1 MQAVERVRAAIEEG
15 QYHRFL
21 VLYGRGVDDLFI
33 TIRYEQQT
41 LEEALL
47 TGLKEHGFR
56 RVGFVSPHRP
66 IYFLDEESMELA
78 NPVAH
83 QPDRRMGRR
92 MSLLSGGPLDD
103 YMLVGNPDFQKP
115 PDVYEG
121 IGDNHA
127 LHMLDA
133 MMKDQKKTRTA
144 IVIHQAES
152 TLRCFEDQRTLAGI
166 FGGWAHLPA
175 SNTNLCILVF
185 GVETYEELCRS
196 AERLPVAELRSY
208 IVNCRH
214 TRLSNCRVVSIG
226 SPPEEEIARLVE
238 SYRLKNRLVCDTQ
251 DLPRLCSWMAV
262 ENCQI
267 RHWIEKLTP
276 LRQLSSQEARAHNW
290 FSAVQDETLGAQERL
305 EGLIGLG
312 EVKERIAEL
321 TAWQQIRKKNTNA
334 PNLHMIFAG
343 NPGTG
348 KTTVARL
355 MGEIYREIGI
365 LKRGHLVECRGSDLV
380 ADVVGATAIRTN
392 DVVDRA
398 LDGVLFLDEAYV
410 LCERDR
416 GGFGQEAI
424 DTLLLR
430 MENDRNRLMVI
441 AAGYPDKMKQFRN
454 SNPGLPRRFP
464 EENIIE
470 FPDYSPQELWAIFEK
485 MLDERGIPPL
495 VEAVSLKVKEI
506 IAGLYAARDQH
517 FGNAGEMRN
526 LVDGIERRR
535 AARVVKN
542 HLALNEDVVLEDIPV
557 KYRRYLTPDIPD
569 VNVLFAELD
578 GLIGLTNVKA
588 HLRGLVRQ
596 IQYEQMRNPPAAS
609 RFPIQHMV
617 FSGNPGTGKTTVAR
631 LIGKIYCS
639 LGLLRKGH
647 CIEVSRADLVAG
659 YVGQTAQK
667 TMEKV
672 KEAMEGVLFIDEAYT
687 LYRGGQT
694 DFGREAIDTLVKVME
709 DYRER
714 MLVIVAGY
722 REEMARFLTAN
733 PGLSSRFAIQLDFE
747 DFSTDELLQIL
758 DMFAQQD
765 GMYFGEGV
773 RQKAGDILEQIRAQ
787 DGSYFGNARAVRNLY
802 LQMKNALAERVMG
815 VENGEGISLADL
827 TTFTLE
833 DFPLPYRTQS
843 GLSGGGSFE
852 NRKNCPLTL

>member
-1 MQAVERVRAAIEEG
+1 MQAVERVRTAIEEG
-15 QYHRFL
+15 QHHRFL
-21 VLYGRGVDDLFI
+21 VLYGSGVDDLFI
-33 TIRYEQQT
+33 TCQYEQQT

-47 TGLKEHGFR
+47 AGLKEHGFR

-66 IYFLDEESMELA
+66 IYFLDEESTGLSS
-78 NPVAH
+78 PVP
-83 QPDRRMGRR
+83 QQSDRSAGHR
-92 MSLLSGGPLDD
+92 MSLLDGGPLDD
-103 YMLVGNPDFQKP
+103 YMLIGKPDFQKP

-133 MMKDQKKTRTA
+133 MMRDQKKTRTA

-166 FGGWAHLPA
+166 FGSWAHLPA
-175 SNTNLCILVF
+175 ANTNLCILVF

-208 IVNCRH
+208 IVNYRH

-226 SPPEEEIARLVE
+226 SPPEEEIACLVE
-238 SYRLKNRLVCDTQ
+238 SYRLKNRLVYDAQ
-251 DLPRLCSWMAV
+251 DLPRLCSWMAA

-276 LRQLSSQEARAHNW
+276 LRQLSLKIAKDHNW
-290 FSAVQDETLGAQERL
+290 FSAIQNGTLGAQERL

-321 TAWQQIRKKNTNA
+321 TAWQQIRRKTDANA
-334 PNLHMIFAG
+334 PSLHMIFVG

-392 DVVDRA
+392 DIVDRA
-398 LDGVLFLDEAYV
+398 LDGILFLDEAYV

-430 MENDRNRLMVI
+430 MENDRSRLMVI
-441 AAGYPDKMKQFRN
+441 AAGYPDKMKLFRN

-485 MLDERGIPPL
+485 TLDERGIPPL
-495 VEAVSLKVKEI
+495 AEAVSLKVKEI
-506 IAGLYAARDQH
+506 IAGLHAARDQH

-542 HLALNEDVVLEDIPV
+542 HLALNENVVLEDIPP

-569 VNVLFAELD
+569 VKVLFGELD
-578 GLIGLTNVKA
+578 GLIGLINVKT

-596 IQYEQMRNPPAAS
+596 IQYDQMRNPSTACRLPL
-609 RFPIQHMV
+609 QHMV

-631 LIGKIYCS
+631 LIGKIYRS

-647 CIEVSRADLVAG
+647 CIEVSRTDLVAG

-687 LYRGGQT
+687 LYRGGQN
-694 DFGREAIDTLVKVME
+694 DFGREAIDTLVKAME

-733 PGLSSRFAIQLDFE
+733 PGLSSRFAVQLDFE
-747 DFSTDELLQIL
+747 DFATDELLEIL
-758 DMFAQQD
+758 DMFARRD
-765 GMYFGEGV
+765 DMYFGEGV

-802 LQMKNALAERVMG
+802 IKMRNALAERVMEM
-815 VENGEGISLADL
+815 ENGEGISQADL
-827 TTFTLE
+827 ATFTLE
-833 DFPLPYRTQS
+833 DFPVPYRLQS
-843 GLSGGGSFE
+843 ALPDGAASKIE
-852 NRKNCPLTL
+852 KLTP

>member
-1 MQAVERVRAAIEEG
+1 M
-15 QYHRFL
+15 
-21 VLYGRGVDDLFI
+21 
-33 TIRYEQQT
+33 
-41 LEEALL
+41 
-47 TGLKEHGFR
+47 
-56 RVGFVSPHRP
+56 
-66 IYFLDEESMELA
+66 
-78 NPVAH
+78 
-83 QPDRRMGRR
+83 
-92 MSLLSGGPLDD
+92 
-103 YMLVGNPDFQKP
+103 
-115 PDVYEG
+115 
-121 IGDNHA
+121 
-127 LHMLDA
+127 
-133 MMKDQKKTRTA
+133 
-144 IVIHQAES
+144 
-152 TLRCFEDQRTLAGI
+152 
-166 FGGWAHLPA
+166 
-175 SNTNLCILVF
+175 
-185 GVETYEELCRS
+185 
-196 AERLPVAELRSY
+196 PVAELRSY

-238 SYRLKNRLVCDTQ
+238 SYRMTNRLTCDMQ

-276 LRQLSSQEARAHNW
+276 LRHLSLQIAKAHNW
-290 FSAVQDETLGAQERL
+290 FSAVQSGTLGAQERL
-305 EGLIGLG
+305 EELIGLQ
-312 EVKERIAEL
+312 EVKERVAEL
-321 TAWQQIRKKNTNA
+321 TAWQQIRRKTDTNA
-334 PNLHMIFAG
+334 PSLHMIFVG

-355 MGEIYREIGI
+355 IGEIYREIGI

-380 ADVVGATAIRTN
+380 ADVVGATAIRAN
-392 DVVDRA
+392 DIVDRA

-430 MENDRNRLMVI
+430 MENDRDRLMVI
-441 AAGYPDKMKQFRN
+441 AAGYPDKMKQFRS

-485 MLDERGIPPL
+485 ILGERDIPPL

-506 IAGLYAARDQH
+506 IEGLYAARDQH

-542 HLALNEDVVLEDIPV
+542 RLALSEDVALEDIPP

-569 VNVLFAELD
+569 VEALFGELD
-578 GLIGLTNVKA
+578 GLIGLANVKA

-596 IQYEQMRNPPAAS
+596 IQYEQMRNPSVAC
-609 RFPIQHMV
+609 RFPMQHMV

-631 LIGKIYCS
+631 LIGKIYRS

-647 CIEVSRADLVAG
+647 CVEVSRVDLVAG

-667 TMEKV
+667 TLEKV
-672 KEAMEGVLFIDEAYT
+672 KEAMEGILFIDEAYT
-687 LYRGGQT
+687 LYRGGQN
-694 DFGREAIDTLVKVME
+694 DFGREAIDTLVKAME

-722 REEMARFLTAN
+722 REEMALFLTAN
-733 PGLSSRFAIQLDFE
+733 PGLSSRFAVKLDFQ
-747 DFSTDELLQIL
+747 DFSDGELLEIL
-758 DMFAQQD
+758 DMLAQQD
-765 GMYFGEGV
+765 HMLFGKDV
-773 RQKAGDILEQIRAQ
+773 QRKAGDILKQIRAR

-802 LQMKNALAERVMG
+802 QKMKNALAERVMG
-815 VENGEGISLADL
+815 MENRENISQVDL
-827 TTFTLE
+827 ITFTLE
-833 DFPLPYRTQS
+833 DFPEPYRLQSTAPDMAGLKTQEFAS
-843 GLSGGGSFE
+843 
-852 NRKNCPLTL
+852 